1 MQNFNITKPRHN
13 PRLIVTI
20 NSDSTATVRGCYID
34 SRDNVSSH
42 SRTYNSEAQ
51 AVDQLHSMRDN
62 GAEFS
67 YTINRKA

>member
-1 MQNFNITKPRHN
+1 MQNFNTTKPRHN
-13 PRLIVTI
+13 PRLIITVNT
-20 NSDSTATVRGCYID
+20 DSTATVKGCYID

>member
-1 MQNFNITKPRHN
+1 MQNFNTSKPRHN
-13 PRLIVTI
+13 PRLIVTV
-20 NSDSTATVRGCYID
+20 NSDQSATIRGCYID

-42 SRTYNSEAQ
+42 SRTYNSEAA

>member
-1 MQNFNITKPRHN
+1 MQNFNTNKPRQN
-13 PRLIVTI
+13 PRLIVTV
-20 NSDSTATVRGCYID
+20 NSDNTATVRGCYID
-34 SRDNVSSH
+34 QRDNVSSH
-42 SRTYNSEAQ
+42 SRTYTSEAA